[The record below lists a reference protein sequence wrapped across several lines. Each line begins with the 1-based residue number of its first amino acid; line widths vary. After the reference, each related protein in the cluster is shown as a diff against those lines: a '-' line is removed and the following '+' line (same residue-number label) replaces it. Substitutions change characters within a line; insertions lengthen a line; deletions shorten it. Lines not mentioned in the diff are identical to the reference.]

1 MKYFFVFSLFF
12 MLNKNSLGQVKTGD
26 KFGGIVKL
34 TIVTAKSHINGK
46 WNTSDF
52 TGNVAVDTSL
62 NKFAMAYK
70 ANPKAIAALENA
82 AADIKSNPEKFL
94 NADGSVNK
102 DAFMALINQKFAGTD
117 VTVPSSFLIAD
128 SNTNGSLRK
137 M

>member
-1 MKYFFVFSLFF
+1 MKYFFVFSLFV

-34 TIVTAKSHINGK
+34 TIVSAKSHINGK
-46 WNTSDF
+46 WNSGDF
-52 TGNVAVDTSL
+52 TGNVTVDTSL

-82 AADIKSNPEKFL
+82 AADIKSNPEIFL

-102 DAFMALINQKFAGTD
+102 DAFIALINQKFAGAD
-117 VTVPSSFLIAD
+117 VILPSASLVVD
-128 SNTNGSLRK
+128 SITKGGLRK